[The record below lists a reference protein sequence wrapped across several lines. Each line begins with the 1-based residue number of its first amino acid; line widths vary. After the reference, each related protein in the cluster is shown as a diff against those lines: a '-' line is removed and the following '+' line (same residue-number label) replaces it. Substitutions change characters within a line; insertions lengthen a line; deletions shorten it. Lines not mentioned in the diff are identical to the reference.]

1 MNVKNNQL
9 KDKKQNDQTKE
20 LENQIETMLDDIMK
34 EEEDENQI
42 NFELEYDENSSENE
56 ENNLMPEESEKIFL
70 IYLI

>member
-9 KDKKQNDQTKE
+9 KDKKQNDQSKE

-42 NFELEYDENSSENE
+42 NFELEDDENSSENE
-56 ENNLMPEESEKIFL
+56 ENNLMI
-70 IYLI
+70 